1 MLVYILGLTVLNF
14 KDRFELSTLYSFLN
28 ANCTYLENKME
39 LDSNLGFW
47 VGANCTYLGIKNW
60 EPHSALE
67 FCIDASCPYL
77 KSKRKVSTLQ
87 LF

>member
-1 MLVYILGLTVLNF
+1 
-14 KDRFELSTLYSFLN
+14 
-28 ANCTYLENKME
+28 ME